1 MSKKQMNY
9 AGVVLGLFS
18 FLSIAI
24 WHIIVIKGEYYFG
37 KNICSAVFAF
47 VGILL
52 IVCSLF
58 CQSVYLSVIFSF
70 TGFCSL
76 WGIKES
82 RQQHER
88 VEQGHFPKGKGHIK
102 STSKK

>member
-1 MSKKQMNY
+1 MNY
-9 AGVVLGLFS
+9 AGIILGLFS

-37 KNICSAVFAF
+37 KNICSAVFVFIGA
-47 VGILL
+47 VL
-52 IVCSLF
+52 IIGSLF
-58 CQSVYLSVIFSF
+58 CQNIYLSVAFSF

-88 VEQGHFPKGKGHIK
+88 VEQGRFPKGKGHRK
-102 STSKK
+102 CVSKK